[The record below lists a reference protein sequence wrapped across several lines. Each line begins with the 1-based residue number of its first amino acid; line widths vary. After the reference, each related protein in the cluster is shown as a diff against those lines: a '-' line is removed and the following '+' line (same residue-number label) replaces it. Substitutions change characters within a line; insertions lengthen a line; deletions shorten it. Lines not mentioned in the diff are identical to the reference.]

1 MQKFLYAH
9 DCLKQNLP
17 QSLIDERFV
26 IVNTGLNTRCERL
39 NHLHTIAT
47 ETILYGTRSIM
58 SQSIEAWNSVN
69 VDLHDEKL
77 QNKSKAVA
85 KNKVFNLLLSKY

>member
-1 MQKFLYAH
+1 MYAH

-17 QSLIDERFV
+17 QSLIDEGFV

-47 ETILYGTRSIM
+47 GTILYGTRCIM
-58 SQSIEAWNSVN
+58 SQSIMAWNSVN
-69 VDLHDEKL
+69 DDLHDEKL
-77 QNKSKAVA
+77 QNKGKAVA